1 MRVSD
6 TAMNTD
12 KNIKNPFGGGFVK
25 RQGLPLAFV
34 LMLIGFSF
42 FSDRFLTQENIRL
55 VLRQISVLGI
65 LACGMTMVIISGNLD
80 LSVGSTV
87 TLTAFVTVD
96 LLNRYNVTTAIVVS
110 LLIGVLIG
118 SINGVLVGYLKLNF
132 LIVTLGMLQVIQA
145 VVLIYS
151 QGQYMFIPNPEASP
165 FSFIGRGFV
174 FGIPFP
180 VILFGFV
187 VLISVYLLNGTV
199 FGRYVFSIGGN
210 SVASKFSGIRSEGV
224 IFTTYVIASVTA
236 AIGGIMFASRN
247 MQAQNTLGQGFELEV
262 IAAVAL
268 GGTSLL
274 GGSGSIG
281 KSVVAVLILG
291 FLFNA
296 FILVGLPYYST
307 LIVEWII
314 LVAAVW
320 IDITVRRGE

>member
-1 MRVSD
+1 M
-6 TAMNTD
+6 TTET
-12 KNIKNPFGGGFVK
+12 KLKNPLSGNIVK
-25 RQGLPLAFV
+25 RQGLVIAFA
-34 LMLIGFSF
+34 LMLVGFSF
-42 FSDRFLTQENIRL
+42 FSDRFLTTDNILL

-96 LLNRYNVTTAIVVS
+96 LLNRYNAVTAVLVALIIGA
-110 LLIGVLIG
+110 LIGA
-118 SINGVLVGYLKLNF
+118 INGVLVGYLKLNF

-145 VVLIYS
+145 IVLIYS
-151 QGQYMFIPNPEASP
+151 QGQYMFIPNPEESP
-165 FSFIGRGFV
+165 FSFVGRGFV
-174 FGIPFP
+174 LGIPFP
-180 VILFGFV
+180 VILFGIII
-187 VLISVYLLNGTV
+187 LISIYILNGTV
-199 FGRYVFSIGGN
+199 FGRYIFSIGGN
-210 SVASKFSGIRSEGV
+210 AEASKFSGIRSERV
-224 IFTTYVIASVTA
+224 IFFTYVISSVTA
-236 AIGGIMFASRN
+236 AIGGIVFASRN

-296 FILVGLPYYST
+296 FILVGLPYFST
-307 LIVEWII
+307 LIVEWVI
-314 LVAAVW
+314 LVVAVW
-320 IDITVRRGE
+320 IDITVRRGGD